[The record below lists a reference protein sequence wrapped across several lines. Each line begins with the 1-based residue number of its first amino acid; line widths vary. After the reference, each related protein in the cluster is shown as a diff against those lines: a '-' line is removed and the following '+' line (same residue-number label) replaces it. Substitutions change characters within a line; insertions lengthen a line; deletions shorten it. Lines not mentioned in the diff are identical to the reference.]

1 MSYGLVL
8 VAALGIAGQEQAQQ
22 VRPAA
27 WQEAKEYWGKERLS
41 LKAGEL
47 AKFAKTGGMRG
58 RSEEIVIRQDGTVVQ
73 TVAVMG
79 KPSKGSWRLAPR
91 EMEKI
96 RAEIAATP
104 FKRLR
109 TGPRTE
115 YPSAAVDG
123 IDYLYIARRGDGIQW
138 WSSGHW
144 QAPENSVKF
153 FDRMQHL
160 APIAGG

>member
-8 VAALGIAGQEQAQQ
+8 VAALGIAGQEEAPA
-22 VRPAA
+22 RPAA

-41 LKAGEL
+41 LKAGAL

-73 TVAVMG
+73 TIVQMG
-79 KPSKGSWRLAPR
+79 KPSTGSWRVAPT
-91 EMEKI
+91 EMVKI

-109 TGPRTE
+109 MGPRTDH
-115 YPSAAVDG
+115 PAAAVDG
-123 IDYLYIARRGDGIQW
+123 IDYLYMARRKDGIQW

-160 APIAGG
+160 ASTAGG